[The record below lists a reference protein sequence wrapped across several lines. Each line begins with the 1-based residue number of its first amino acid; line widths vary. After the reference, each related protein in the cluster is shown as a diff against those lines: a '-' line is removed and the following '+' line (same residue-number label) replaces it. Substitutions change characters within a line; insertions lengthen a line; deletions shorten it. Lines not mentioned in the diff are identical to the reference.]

1 MNNPVKYPKA
11 PEKIIVDN
19 IIEAT
24 PDGINFMRKNDDG
37 LYSHNRMIGY
47 SSAIKQLDEGF
58 FDAPLSD
65 GFNIIA
71 EIETAHINGWF
82 VPDVYQQIDI
92 WKWVV
97 AATFFVDQIS
107 KGHLIDVHDEDGSVI
122 TTPAYVSELGKIPVF
137 LVTERMAL
145 SNNIE
150 GTAFKHYS
158 PDVAPGMALAIYKSM
173 VVIDAK
179 GMGVELSDFGRESLN
194 TLHEEFLIFLSS
206 GEAEQRVIH

>member
-1 MNNPVKYPKA
+1 MNNTVNYPKA

-19 IIEAT
+19 VIEAT

-37 LYSHNRMIGY
+37 LYSYDRMISY
-47 SSAIKQLDEGF
+47 SSAIKHLDDGF

-82 VPDVYQQIDI
+82 VPDVYQQIII

-97 AATFFVDQIS
+97 AATFFVEQIS
-107 KGHLIDVHDEDGSVI
+107 NGHLIDVHNEDGSFI

-145 SNNIE
+145 SNNVE
-150 GTAFKHYS
+150 GTAFEHYS
-158 PDVAPGMALAIYKSM
+158 RDIAPGMALAIYKSM
-173 VVIDAK
+173 IVIDADRT
-179 GMGVELSDFGRESLN
+179 GVKLSEFGRESLN
-194 TLHEEFLIFLSS
+194 TLHEEFLIFLTS
-206 GEAEQRVIH
+206 GESEQRVIH